1 MIATVPRLTHSVKLE
16 PRNHKNRS
24 SQDLGRKKNDSHPLL
39 GLNQW
44 FLSLE
49 KQLGYDSAP
58 IVPATQKPEPR
69 NKGQSKVNLNFI

>member
-1 MIATVPRLTHSVKLE
+1 MISIVPRLTHSVKLE
-16 PRNHKNRS
+16 PRNHKNKS
-24 SQDLGRKKNDSHPLL
+24 SQDLGRKKNSHPLL

-49 KQLGYDSAP
+49 KQFGYDSAS